1 MRTNIKIIGMS
12 EFKEMDAAV
21 NDFMA
26 AIEESKPKTMMNDKT
41 FRLRAQLSV
50 LKDVAK
56 EYNGRTINN
65 VIANLEARIKYAE
78 SHD

>member
-1 MRTNIKIIGMS
+1 MKA
-12 EFKEMDAAV
+12 FKEMDNAV

-26 AIEESKPKTMMNDKT
+26 AIEETKPRTMMSDKT

-50 LKDVAK
+50 LRDVAR

-65 VIANLEARIKYAE
+65 IIANLEARIKYAE
-78 SHD
+78 EHD